1 MHDPVMA
8 LKTSLVGSIN
18 VLEVAKRMR
27 ARIVHASSSK
37 VYGLIQSGPVPEEFR
52 GNVNP
57 VGEHSAYE
65 EGKRAAESLFTA
77 YHNQYG
83 VDTRIARLFNVYG
96 PRMAL
101 NDGKVISGF
110 IRNALYGENITI
122 RGNGTQTRCFLYIDD
137 AVEALV
143 RMMGTDGNL
152 SKPINIGGI
161 DPMRIDALAEDVV
174 NLTGSSSKT
183 VRLNLTADSVQHA
196 IPDIRYARQRLGW
209 EPLVP
214 IEEGLVRTNQIFQKR
229 DEVREKTVPVHELG
243 RNDVGFRYERQRGVP
258 ATIPELPV
266 HFTSVPVFRNRKT
279 STSACSSILFAV
291 GLPRPCRRRYR
302 SGSAPAGRI
311 PARPAT
317 SRRT

>member
-1 MHDPVMA
+1 
-8 LKTSLVGSIN
+8 
-18 VLEVAKRMR
+18 MR

-214 IEEGLVRTNQIFQKR
+214 IEEGLVRTIKYFKNAMKS
-229 DEVREKTVPVHELG
+229 EKKPFPFMSWVEMM
-243 RNDVGFRYERQRGVP
+243 
-258 ATIPELPV
+258 
-266 HFTSVPVFRNRKT
+266 
-279 STSACSSILFAV
+279 
-291 GLPRPCRRRYR
+291 
-302 SGSAPAGRI
+302 
-311 PARPAT
+311 
-317 SRRT
+317 

>member
-1 MHDPVMA
+1 MIELILSHTLDDPSWRLAPDNREGVRILFDFGGEVESAWFQLRLSVHDPVMA

-96 PRMAL
+96 ARMAL

-174 NLTGSSSKT
+174 NLTGS
-183 VRLNLTADSVQHA
+183 
-196 IPDIRYARQRLGW
+196 
-209 EPLVP
+209 
-214 IEEGLVRTNQIFQKR
+214 
-229 DEVREKTVPVHELG
+229 
-243 RNDVGFRYERQRGVP
+243 
-258 ATIPELPV
+258 
-266 HFTSVPVFRNRKT
+266 
-279 STSACSSILFAV
+279 
-291 GLPRPCRRRYR
+291 
-302 SGSAPAGRI
+302 
-311 PARPAT
+311 
-317 SRRT
+317 